1 MKTFRIYNIFSL
13 LSVLFILLFI
23 SSCKSGK
30 NIISGSGTLIEKSQ
44 EEVLK
49 DVLQAQVDFKTIS
62 AKGNIGYE
70 IDGSGK
76 RASAA
81 FKIVKDSMMQVSV
94 RFLGTEVARV
104 TITPD
109 SVYAINRLKK
119 QYVAEDI
126 SSLKDI
132 IDFNYY
138 NLQALMTNHLFLAG
152 KQEVSLSDHNSFDI
166 TATDNHYILQAKGKK
181 NLIYNFTVDASD
193 RIVSTVMSNANKNK
207 EKNVTIQWVYN
218 DFIKDPDNKLVY
230 PTVMNAKVDAMKKS
244 GSIEISYSK
253 LNINEKGFEINNN
266 ISSSYS
272 KKTLKQFMSSLP

>member
-1 MKTFRIYNIFSL
+1 MKAFKIYNILSL

-23 SSCKSGK
+23 SSCKSKK

-70 IDGSGK
+70 INGSGK
-76 RASAA
+76 KASAV

-126 SSLKDI
+126 SSLKDV

-152 KQEVSLSDHNSFDI
+152 KQSVSRSDYNEFDI
-166 TATDNHYILQAKGKK
+166 TATDSHYILQAKGKK

-193 RIVSTVMSNANKNK
+193 RIVSTAMSNANRNK

-253 LNINEKGFEINNN
+253 LNVNERGFEINNN